1 MTQSTIAPTIALGRP
16 HGVPVARQ
24 RTQRFVTGIRHKPLG
39 ALALALVVVITLIAI
54 FAAVLAPHDPTRIYP
69 GTSLAQPGDV
79 APNGVPFML
88 GADESG
94 RDLLSRL
101 IFGARISLIV
111 GLSSVG
117 LGTLLG
123 TFIGLLSAFRGG
135 KTDLILQRIMD
146 SQQAIPSLVLALLLM
161 AILGSSLLNVIL
173 AIGLVQIPYTNR
185 VVRSAVLAAKEE
197 TYIDAARV
205 LGASDNRIMLHH
217 LLPNVMAPIIVVG
230 TSALGSAILTEAYL
244 SFLGLGTPPPTPS
257 WGAMVAGARTYML
270 NEPRL
275 LIAPAV
281 ALSLTVLGWNLA
293 GDALR
298 DLLDP
303 KMRKRV

>member
-1 MTQSTIAPTIALGRP
+1 MIAPPVALGRGSR
-16 HGVPVARQ
+16 GVGISRPRTFNVVARL
-24 RTQRFVTGIRHKPLG
+24 RRKPLG
-39 ALALALVVVITLIAI
+39 TVALGLVAGIACTAI
-54 FAAVLAPHDPTRIYP
+54 FAGVLAPHDPTRIYP
-69 GTSLAQPGDV
+69 GTTLAQPGTI
-79 APNGVPFML
+79 APNGVPFIL

-111 GLSSVG
+111 GLFSVG
-117 LGTLLG
+117 FGTVLGAV
-123 TFIGLLSAFRGG
+123 IGLVSAFRAG
-135 KTDLILQRIMD
+135 KTDLVLQRVMD

-185 VVRSAVLAAKEE
+185 VVRSAVLATKEE
-197 TYIDAARV
+197 VYIDAARV
-205 LGASDNRIMLHH
+205 IGASDTRIMLRH
-217 LLPNVMAPIIVVG
+217 LLPNVLPPIIVVA

-275 LIAPAV
+275 LIAPAA
-281 ALSLTVLGWNLA
+281 ALSLSVLGWNLA

-298 DLLDP
+298 DVLDP

>member
-1 MTQSTIAPTIALGRP
+1 MIAPPVALGRGQR
-16 HGVPVARQ
+16 GVAVSRPRTFNVVASVR
-24 RTQRFVTGIRHKPLG
+24 RKPLG
-39 ALALALVVVITLIAI
+39 AMALGLVAAIALIAI
-54 FAAVLAPHDPTRIYP
+54 FASVLAPHDPTRIYP
-69 GTSLAQPGDV
+69 GTTLAQPGTI
-79 APNGVPFML
+79 APNGVPFVL

-111 GLSSVG
+111 GLFSVG
-117 LGTLLG
+117 FGTVLGTL
-123 TFIGLLSAFRGG
+123 IGLVSAFRAG
-135 KTDLILQRIMD
+135 KTDLVLQRVMD
-146 SQQAIPSLVLALLLM
+146 SQQAIPSLMLALLLM
-161 AILGSSLLNVIL
+161 AILGSSLVNVIL

-185 VVRSAVLAAKEE
+185 VVRSAVLATKEE
-197 TYIDAARV
+197 VYIDAARV
-205 LGASDNRIMLHH
+205 MGASDARIMLRH
-217 LLPNVMAPIIVVG
+217 LLPNVLPPIIVVA

-275 LIAPAV
+275 LIAPAA

-298 DLLDP
+298 DVLDP